1 MPNEIQRYM
10 KNLIDTFFFLKRY
23 KTLRRETVAF
33 GEIFVYP
40 KSFVRKLFQRFWA
53 LQFLKRFA
61 PFSSERVWLK
71 IGGHLKTTFC
81 IFLLQRCDEKV
92 SRKLEQLDHNWLGV
106 LCLTFCPGEILLS
119 WSYFSILPQYI

>member
-61 PFSSERVWLK
+61 PFSSERV
-71 IGGHLKTTFC
+71 
-81 IFLLQRCDEKV
+81 
-92 SRKLEQLDHNWLGV
+92 
-106 LCLTFCPGEILLS
+106 
-119 WSYFSILPQYI
+119 